1 MRKLLVGII
10 ASIVTLTVIS
20 HAQSPQSLPV
30 ADNEASKLWFVELSS
45 PPGIEGTTISA
56 LEREEANFHAAAT
69 RAGIRYTESRHF
81 RDLFNGMTVR
91 ASGADVNKLRA
102 LPGVVSVYPD
112 IKVNVD
118 QQEDSSG
125 NVPELITALKQ
136 TGADIAQ
143 SELGLTGRGVHVAVI
158 DTGVDYDHPDLGGCF
173 GRHCRVEKG
182 FDLVGTN
189 SMPTTRCR
197 SSSRIRTIVRATART
212 SPASSARTA
221 ASRASRPA

>member
-1 MRKLLVGII
+1 MRRLLAGIGVAIVG
-10 ASIVTLTVIS
+10 TTMMS
-20 HAQSPQSLPV
+20 HAQSPQIIPLS
-30 ADNEASKLWFVELSS
+30 DNEMADRWFVELSS
-45 PPGIEGTTISA
+45 PPAIEGTSSA
-56 LEREEANFHAAAT
+56 VLDREEADFHAAA
-69 RAGIRYTESRHF
+69 RGGGVRHAESRRF
-81 RDLFNGMTVR
+81 KDLWNGVIVSATGRDI
-91 ASGADVNKLRA
+91 AKLRSI
-102 LPGVVSVYPD
+102 PGVQAVHPVLKVSLGP
-112 IKVNVD
+112 
-118 QQEDSSG
+118 QEDQPG
-125 NVPELITALKQ
+125 NDIDLITALKQ

-143 SELGLTGRGVHVAVI
+143 SELGLSGRGVRVAVI
-158 DTGVDYDHPDLGGCF
+158 DTGIDYDHPDLGGCF